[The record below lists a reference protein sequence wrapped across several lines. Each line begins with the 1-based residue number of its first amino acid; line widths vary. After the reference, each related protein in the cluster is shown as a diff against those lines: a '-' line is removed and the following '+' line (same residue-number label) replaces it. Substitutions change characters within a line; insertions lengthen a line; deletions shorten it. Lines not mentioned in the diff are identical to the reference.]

1 MQKSHLDRLFGI
13 GSMLVDLKLALAVN
27 IDRTPIKPV
36 LTHPLAF
43 LFEIDMYS
51 DPGAISN

>member
-1 MQKSHLDRLFGI
+1 
-13 GSMLVDLKLALAVN
+13 MLVDLKLALAVN